1 MKARKSFQTEHG
13 RNPRRLDN
21 EAKSRARKS
30 LRLMGQ
36 PPPAAESETRRWTNK
51 DPAGW
56 QKSPDQNRPGA
67 GKIRKKLAAKSK
79 GQKQRRQP
87 RWRNRGATIDAIDI
101 RGETKIPNRRTK
113 SFAAG
118 RSNIP
123 PSLAKN
129 DYRSS

>member
-67 GKIRKKLAAKSK
+67 GKIRKSLRRNPKDKNKDGNRDGETEAQQSMPLIFAAKPK
-79 GQKQRRQP
+79 YQ
-87 RWRNRGATIDAIDI
+87 T
-101 RGETKIPNRRTK
+101 
-113 SFAAG
+113 AAQ
-118 RSNIP
+118 
-123 PSLAKN
+123 
-129 DYRSS
+129 